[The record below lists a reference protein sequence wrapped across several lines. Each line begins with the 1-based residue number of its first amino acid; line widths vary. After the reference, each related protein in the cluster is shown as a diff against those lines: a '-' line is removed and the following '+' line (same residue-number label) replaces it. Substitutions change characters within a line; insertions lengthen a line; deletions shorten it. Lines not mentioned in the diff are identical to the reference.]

1 MKAGAN
7 QSLSA
12 LDDGFAK
19 VCDAVNDVS
28 FIVRTQA
35 AKLLVKRIIVYY
47 CVLLCIIVYYCV
59 LCIIVYYCEQLVM
72 QNEHVI
78 M

>member
-1 MKAGAN
+1 MKSGSN

-19 VCDAVNDVS
+19 VCDAINDGS

-35 AKLLVKRIIVYY
+35 AKLLVS
-47 CVLLCIIVYYCV
+47 
-59 LCIIVYYCEQLVM
+59 
-72 QNEHVI
+72 N
-78 M
+78 

>member
-1 MKAGAN
+1 MKAGVN

-35 AKLLVKRIIVYY
+35 AKLLVK
-47 CVLLCIIVYYCV
+47 CIIVYY
-59 LCIIVYYCEQLVM
+59 
-72 QNEHVI
+72 
-78 M
+78 

>member
-1 MKAGAN
+1 MKAGVN

-35 AKLLVKRIIVYY
+35 AKLLVK
-47 CVLLCIIVYYCV
+47 CIIVYYCV
-59 LCIIVYYCEQLVM
+59 LRIIMYCVLLC
-72 QNEHVI
+72 VI
-78 M
+78 VNS